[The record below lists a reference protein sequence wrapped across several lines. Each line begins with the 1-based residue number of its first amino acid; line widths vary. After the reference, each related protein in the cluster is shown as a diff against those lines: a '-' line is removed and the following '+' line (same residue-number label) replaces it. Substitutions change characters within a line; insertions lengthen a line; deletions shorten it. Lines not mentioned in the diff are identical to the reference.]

1 MLKAVAVFL
10 AVTVAAVALAGC
22 FRTGVAVGP
31 NGAAGRVGVPISL

>member
-1 MLKAVAVFL
+1 MR
-10 AVTVAAVALAGC
+10 TVAFLLLLSLASTFLAGC